1 MKKVLLRLY
10 VNGETP
16 RTLAAI
22 NQMQQN
28 FSKELLE
35 EMALEVIDVL
45 KNPDLAVDDQVLA
58 TPTLIKKLPEP
69 IRRVIGDFS
78 NKEKVLVGL
87 DLLGG

>member
-87 DLLGG
+87 DLL